1 MKLVVFPGVLRPPS
15 DAWML
20 AHELRD
26 SGLAAGADV
35 LDLCSGSGVLGIV
48 AARAGARSVT
58 AADISQR
65 ALVNARVNAALNRSS
80 LALRRGDLFDAVG
93 RRRFDLIVTNPP
105 YLPGQAPA
113 GAGRRLAIAIDA
125 GPDGRRFLDR
135 ICAGAPAHLRPGGSM
150 LLVQSSLSDPDRSLE
165 LLDQAG
171 LAVEVRARRR
181 GPLGPLMRARAE
193 SCGLSLADEEELV
206 VVKASSE

>member
-20 AHELRD
+20 AHELRGG
-26 SGLAAGADV
+26 GLAAGAEV

-58 AADISQR
+58 VADISRR
-65 ALVNARVNAALNRSS
+65 ALANARVNAALNRVS
-80 LALRRGDLFDAVG
+80 LTSRRGDLFDAVDG
-93 RRRFDLIVTNPP
+93 RRFDLIVTNPP
-105 YLPGQAPA
+105 YLPGQAPP
-113 GAGRRLAIAIDA
+113 GAGRRLATAIDA

-135 ICAGAPAHLRPGGSM
+135 ICAEAPRHLRPGGSM
-150 LLVQSSLSDPDRSLE
+150 LLVQSSLSDPGRSLE
-165 LLDQAG
+165 LLERAG
-171 LAVEVRARRR
+171 LAAEVRARRR

-193 SCGLSLADEEELV
+193 SCGLSPEDEEELV
-206 VVKASSE
+206 VVGAGPP